1 MSTVSIKGNKSKK
14 KVISSLEGS
23 RRHRN
28 KNQQEGGVIVT
39 MIGRAAEAGKTPQA
53 RPYKG
58 GDVDYSLNRTALGQ

>member
-23 RRHRN
+23 HRHRN
-28 KNQQEGGVIVT
+28 KNQQEGVIVT
-39 MIGRAAEAGKTPQA
+39 MIGNAAEAGKIPQA

-58 GDVDYSLNRTALGQ
+58 GDVDYSLTRTALRQ